1 MSIEKFTYEESMIYS
16 SSQIFGLLDIQ
27 LCSIVDFVIREIVSD
42 GEMET
47 IAINN
52 KGVAD
57 N

>member
-1 MSIEKFTYEESMIYS
+1 MIYS